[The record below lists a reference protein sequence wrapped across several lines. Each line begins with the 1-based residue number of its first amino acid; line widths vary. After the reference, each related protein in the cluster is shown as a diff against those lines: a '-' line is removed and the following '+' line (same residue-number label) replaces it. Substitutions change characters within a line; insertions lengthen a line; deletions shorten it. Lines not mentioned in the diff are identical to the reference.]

1 MLSERYDGPMKT
13 ISALELRAKVG
24 QYLDEAANGERIIVE
39 RAGQRLCAIVP
50 LEDIERWDPERR
62 MARQLAALQE
72 MRERARRSPAPPSAE
87 DTATM
92 MRRLREE
99 RTAQIVA
106 NVEEAARRRGSTGAE
121 GDR

>member
-1 MLSERYDGPMKT
+1 MMVDMKT

-24 QYLDEAANGERIIVE
+24 QYLDEAAAGERIIVE

-50 LEDIERWDPERR
+50 LEDIEHWDPERR
-62 MARQLAALQE
+62 IARRLAALRD
-72 MRERARRSPAPPSAE
+72 MREYARLHPAPPG
-87 DTATM
+87 DTAAM

-106 NVEEAARRRGSTGAE
+106 AAEDLRRSRITEGEER
-121 GDR
+121 